1 MLEPRIEYMQAFA
14 VVGVE
19 GTFIGSQSPGAT
31 NSEVIPQLWGEF
43 NPRVGEVRHRIE
55 AGVRYGVMYCRP
67 ESDRSHPDELQYIA
81 GARVGSAD
89 DVPLGMT
96 HFEVPAA
103 TFAVFTHSGPLGKLT
118 ETIRYIDRT
127 WAPASKYE
135 HSGIEIERYDD
146 RYREDSE
153 DSVMEYSVSVVRKTH

>member
-1 MLEPRIEYMQAFA
+1 MVLEPRIEVIPAFGII
-14 VVGVE
+14 GVE
-19 GTFIGSQSPGAT
+19 KIFIGSQSSDAT
-31 NSEVIPQLWGEF
+31 NDYVIPEIWREF
-43 NPRVGEVRHRIE
+43 ALRIDEVPSRTE
-55 AGVRYGVMYCRP
+55 SEVRYGVMYWRP
-67 ESDRSHPDELQYIA
+67 EAERSHPDELQYIA

-118 ETIRYIDRT
+118 EIIRYIDRT

-135 HSGIEIERYDD
+135 HSGIEMERYDD
-146 RYREDSE
+146 R
-153 DSVMEYSVSVVRKTH
+153 